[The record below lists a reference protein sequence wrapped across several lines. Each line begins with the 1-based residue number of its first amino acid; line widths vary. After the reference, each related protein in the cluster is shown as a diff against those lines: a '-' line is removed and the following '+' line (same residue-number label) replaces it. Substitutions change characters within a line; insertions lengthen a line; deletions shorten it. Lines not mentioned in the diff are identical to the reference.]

1 MLRGLLSCGM
11 GFLMVVGK
19 KSVAKLKQALGSLM
33 PEIDEE
39 EGLVAAAPVMEMRQI
54 FIRFWPFAKPYRR
67 FVPLIVLFAVVASA
81 LQAATIWIYKILI
94 DDVLV
99 PKDFELLVWV
109 GLAYL
114 GLTLVEGVASFCED
128 YLSEWVGGRFMVSLR
143 TEFFSH
149 IQSLSLSF
157 FERRSLGDMLSRLSN
172 DIEEIEEFVISE
184 MASTLTYIFQFI
196 FFVGAL
202 FYLQW
207 RLALVSL
214 IVLPLFLVVGRHFS
228 RRIGGA
234 TREERRRLGSV
245 SAVAE
250 ESLSNAALVQAYNR
264 QDHEV
269 SRFRKE
275 NEATFAA
282 EMKTTRLD
290 ALFTPLVDIIQV
302 LGVGIVIVF
311 GTWELSQGRL
321 TIGGL
326 IVFLVYLSQLYGPIN
341 GLSELLNTLYEAM
354 AGAERVI
361 EIFDQKPSVREKAD
375 SYTLERAKGHIEFDS
390 VSFRYPGGRKR
401 KAQAQQDKKR
411 PKAALKKISFEVG
424 PGEVLALVGP
434 SGSGKSTLT
443 KLLLRFYDPN
453 RGSISLDGHDLKD
466 LSLRSLRDNVA
477 VLLQETLVFGG
488 SVRENIAYG
497 KPQAT
502 EKEIIAA
509 AKAADAHEFIEAL
522 PEGYETLIGQK
533 GRLLSEGQR
542 QRVAIARA
550 MIRDAPI
557 LVLDEPTTGLD
568 AKSTETVMGPLG
580 RLMEGRTT
588 IVISHNLLT
597 VREATTIV
605 VLEEGQIV
613 ERGTHKELLDKEGT
627 YAELYRLHR
636 TEEESA
642 SR

>member
-1 MLRGLLSCGM
+1 
-11 GFLMVVGK
+11 MVVGK
-19 KSVAKLKQALGSLM
+19 KSVARLKQALRSLL
-33 PEIDEE
+33 PEIDEGE
-39 EGLVAAAPVMEMRQI
+39 SLVAAAPVLELREI
-54 FIRFWPFAKPYRR
+54 FLRFWPFARPYRR

-99 PKDFELLVWV
+99 PRDFELLVWV
-109 GLAYL
+109 VLAYL
-114 GLTLVEGVASFCED
+114 GLTLADGVASFCEE
-128 YLSEWVGGRFMVSLR
+128 YLSDWVGGRFMVSLR

-149 IQSLSLSF
+149 LQSLSLSF
-157 FERRSLGDMLSRLSN
+157 FERRSLGDMLSRLSD

-184 MASTLTYIFQFI
+184 MASTLTYLFQFV

-207 RLALVSL
+207 HLALVSL
-214 IVLPLFLVVGRHFS
+214 IVLPLFLVVARYFS
-228 RRIGGA
+228 KRMGGA
-234 TREERRRLGSV
+234 TREERRRVGSV

-264 QDHEV
+264 QEYEV
-269 SRFRKE
+269 SRFHKE
-275 NEATFAA
+275 NEASFAA
-282 EMKTTRLD
+282 EMKATRLD
-290 ALFTPLVDIIQV
+290 ALFSPLVDIIQV
-302 LGVGIVIVF
+302 LGVGVVIAV
-311 GTWELSQGRL
+311 GTWELSQGHL

-326 IVFLVYLSQLYGPIN
+326 IVFLVYLSQLYTPIR
-341 GLSELLNTLYEAM
+341 GLSELLTTFYEAS

-361 EIFDQKPSVREKAD
+361 EFFDQKPSVKEQD
-375 SYTLERAKGHIEFDS
+375 EPLTLEHAQGHIEFDS
-390 VSFRYPGGRKR
+390 VSFRYPAKKR
-401 KAQAQQDKKR
+401 KALNKKR
-411 PKAALKKISFEVG
+411 KALSEVSFEAG

-434 SGSGKSTLT
+434 SGSGKSTIT

-453 RGSISLDGHDLKD
+453 RGAIRLDGHDLRE
-466 LSLRSLRDNVA
+466 LSLHSLRDNVA
-477 VLLQETLVFGG
+477 LLLQETLVFAG

-497 KPQAT
+497 KPGAS
-502 EKEIIAA
+502 EEEIIAA
-509 AKAADAHEFIEAL
+509 AKAADAHKFIEAL

-550 MIRDAPI
+550 MIRNAPI

-568 AKSTETVMGPLG
+568 AKSTETVMEPLG

-605 VLEEGQIV
+605 VLEEGHII
-613 ERGTHKELLDKEGT
+613 ERGTHKELMEKNGT

-636 TEEESA
+636 TEEQSA
-642 SR
+642 AQ

>member
-1 MLRGLLSCGM
+1 
-11 GFLMVVGK
+11 MVGR
-19 KSVAKLKQALGSLM
+19 KSVARFKQALGSLM
-33 PEIDEE
+33 PKMDEGE
-39 EGLVAAAPVMEMRQI
+39 SLVAAAPAMELREI
-54 FIRFWPFAKPYRR
+54 FTRFWPYARPYRR

-94 DDVLV
+94 DDVLI

-114 GLTLVEGVASFCED
+114 GLTLAEGVASFCEE
-128 YLSEWVGGRFMVSLR
+128 YLSGWVGGRFMVSLR

-149 IQSLSLSF
+149 LQNLSLSF
-157 FERRSLGDMLSRLSN
+157 FERRSLGDMLSRISD

-184 MASTLTYIFQFI
+184 MASTLTYIFQFV

-207 RLALVSL
+207 HLALVSL
-214 IVLPLFLVVGRHFS
+214 IVLPLFLVVARYFS
-228 RRIGGA
+228 KRIGGA
-234 TREERRRLGSV
+234 TREERRRVGSV

-250 ESLSNAALVQAYNR
+250 ESLSNAALVQAYNQ
-264 QDHEV
+264 QDYEV

-275 NEATFAA
+275 NEGSFAA
-282 EMKTTRLD
+282 EMKATRLD
-290 ALFTPLVDIIQV
+290 ALFSPLVDIIQV
-302 LGVGIVIVF
+302 LGVGVVIGV

-326 IVFLVYLSQLYGPIN
+326 IVFLVYLSQLYGPISS
-341 GLSELLNTLYEAM
+341 LSELLNTLYEAS

-361 EIFDQKPSVREKAD
+361 EVFDQKPSVRERKDAI
-375 SYTLERAKGHIEFDS
+375 TLEHAKGHIEFDS
-390 VSFRYPGGRKR
+390 VNFRYPGGKKR
-401 KAQAQQDKKR
+401 KTQANKKKR
-411 PKAALKKISFEVG
+411 LALSEVSFEVG

-443 KLLLRFYDPN
+443 KLLLRFYDPK
-453 RGSISLDGHDLKD
+453 RGSIRLDGHDLRE
-466 LSLRSLRDNVA
+466 LSLHSLRDNVA
-477 VLLQETLVFGG
+477 VLLQETLVFAG

-497 KPQAT
+497 KPGAS

-509 AKAADAHEFIEAL
+509 ARAADAHKFIEAL

-550 MIRDAPI
+550 MIRDAPV

-568 AKSTETVMGPLG
+568 AKSTENVMEPLG

-597 VREATTIV
+597 VREASTIV
-605 VLEEGQIV
+605 VMEEGHIV
-613 ERGTHKELLDKEGT
+613 ERGTHKQLLERNGT

-642 SR
+642 AS

>member
-1 MLRGLLSCGM
+1 
-11 GFLMVVGK
+11 MVGR
-19 KSVAKLKQALGSLM
+19 KSVAKIKQALRSFM
-33 PEIDEE
+33 PEIDEGE
-39 EGLVAAAPVMEMRQI
+39 SLVAAAPVLELREI
-54 FIRFWPFAKPYRR
+54 FLRFWPYARPYRR
-67 FVPLIVLFAVVASA
+67 WVPLIVLFAVVASA

-99 PKDFELLVWV
+99 PRDFELLVWV
-109 GLAYL
+109 VLAYL
-114 GLTLVEGVASFCED
+114 GLTLADGVASFCEE
-128 YLSEWVGGRFMVSLR
+128 YLSDWVGGRFMVSLR

-149 IQSLSLSF
+149 LQSLSLSF
-157 FERRSLGDMLSRLSN
+157 FERRSLGDMLSRLSD

-184 MASTLTYIFQFI
+184 MASTLTYIFQFV

-207 RLALVSL
+207 HLALVSL
-214 IVLPLFLVVGRHFS
+214 IVLPLFLVVARYFS
-228 RRIGGA
+228 RRMGGA

-250 ESLSNAALVQAYNR
+250 ESLSNAALVQAYN
-264 QDHEV
+264 QQEYEV
-269 SRFRKE
+269 SRFHKE
-275 NEATFAA
+275 NEASFAA
-282 EMKTTRLD
+282 EMKATRLD
-290 ALFTPLVDIIQV
+290 ALFSPLVDIIQV
-302 LGVGIVIVF
+302 LGVGVVIAV

-326 IVFLVYLSQLYGPIN
+326 IVFLVYLSQLYGPIR
-341 GLSELLNTLYEAM
+341 GLSELLSTFYEAS

-361 EIFDQKPSVREKAD
+361 EFFDQKPSVREKEDAI
-375 SYTLERAKGHIEFDS
+375 TLTHAQGHIEFDS
-390 VSFRYPGGRKR
+390 VDFRYPGKKR
-401 KAQAQQDKKR
+401 KAQQGKKR
-411 PKAALKKISFEVG
+411 LALSEVSFEVG

-434 SGSGKSTLT
+434 SGSGKSTIT

-453 RGSISLDGHDLKD
+453 KAGGGAIRLDGHDLRE
-466 LSLRSLRDNVA
+466 LSLNSLRDNVA
-477 VLLQETLVFGG
+477 VLLQETLVFAG

-497 KPQAT
+497 KPGGAS

-509 AKAADAHEFIEAL
+509 AKAADAHKFIKAL

-568 AKSTETVMGPLG
+568 AKSSETVMEPLG

-597 VREATTIV
+597 VREATNIV
-605 VLEEGQIV
+605 VLEEGHII
-613 ERGTHKELLDKEGT
+613 ERGTHQELLEKDGT

-642 SR
+642 AP

>member
-1 MLRGLLSCGM
+1 
-11 GFLMVVGK
+11 MVGR
-19 KSVAKLKQALGSLM
+19 KSVAKLKQALRSFM
-33 PEIDEE
+33 PEIDEGE
-39 EGLVAAAPVMEMRQI
+39 SLVAAAPVMELREI
-54 FIRFWPFAKPYRR
+54 FLRFWPYARPYRR
-67 FVPLIVLFAVVASA
+67 WVPLIVLFAVVASA

-99 PKDFELLVWV
+99 PRDFELLVWV
-109 GLAYL
+109 VLAYL
-114 GLTLVEGVASFCED
+114 GLTLADGVASFCEE
-128 YLSEWVGGRFMVSLR
+128 YLSDWVGGRFMVSLR

-149 IQSLSLSF
+149 LQSLSLSF
-157 FERRSLGDMLSRLSN
+157 FERRSLGDMLSRLSD

-184 MASTLTYIFQFI
+184 MASTLTYIFQFV

-207 RLALVSL
+207 HLALVSL
-214 IVLPLFLVVGRHFS
+214 IVLPLFLVVARYFS
-228 RRIGGA
+228 RRMGGA

-250 ESLSNAALVQAYNR
+250 ESLSNAALVQAYN
-264 QDHEV
+264 QQEYEV
-269 SRFRKE
+269 SRFHKE
-275 NEATFAA
+275 NEASFAA
-282 EMKTTRLD
+282 EMKATRLD
-290 ALFTPLVDIIQV
+290 ALFSPLVDIIQV
-302 LGVGIVIVF
+302 LGVGVVIAV

-326 IVFLVYLSQLYGPIN
+326 IVFLVYLSQLYGPIR
-341 GLSELLNTLYEAM
+341 GLSELLSTFYEAS

-361 EIFDQKPSVREKAD
+361 EFFDQKPSVRERKDAI
-375 SYTLERAKGHIEFDS
+375 TLTHAQGHIEFDS
-390 VSFRYPGGRKR
+390 VDFRYPGKKR
-401 KAQAQQDKKR
+401 KAQGKKR
-411 PKAALKKISFEVG
+411 LALSEVSFEVG

-434 SGSGKSTLT
+434 SGSGKSTIT

-453 RGSISLDGHDLKD
+453 KAGGGAIRLDGHDLRE
-466 LSLRSLRDNVA
+466 LTLNSLRDNVA
-477 VLLQETLVFGG
+477 VLLQETLVFAG

-497 KPQAT
+497 KPGGAS

-509 AKAADAHEFIEAL
+509 AKAADAHKFIKAL

-568 AKSTETVMGPLG
+568 AKSSETVMEPLG

-597 VREATTIV
+597 VREATNIV
-605 VLEEGQIV
+605 VLEEGHII
-613 ERGTHKELLDKEGT
+613 ERGTHQELLEKDGT

-642 SR
+642 AQ

>member
-1 MLRGLLSCGM
+1 
-11 GFLMVVGK
+11 
-19 KSVAKLKQALGSLM
+19 
-33 PEIDEE
+33 
-39 EGLVAAAPVMEMRQI
+39 
-54 FIRFWPFAKPYRR
+54 
-67 FVPLIVLFAVVASA
+67 
-81 LQAATIWIYKILI
+81 
-94 DDVLV
+94 
-99 PKDFELLVWV
+99 
-109 GLAYL
+109 
-114 GLTLVEGVASFCED
+114 
-128 YLSEWVGGRFMVSLR
+128 
-143 TEFFSH
+143 
-149 IQSLSLSF
+149 
-157 FERRSLGDMLSRLSN
+157 MLSRLSN

-184 MASTLTYIFQFI
+184 MASTLTNIFQFI

-207 RLALVSL
+207 HLALVSL
-214 IVLPLFLVVGRHFS
+214 FVLPLFLVVARYFS
-228 RRIGGA
+228 RKIGGA

-250 ESLSNAALVQAYNR
+250 ESLSNVGLVQAYNR

-275 NEATFAA
+275 NEGSFAA
-282 EMKTTRLD
+282 EMASTRLD
-290 ALFTPLVDIIQV
+290 ALFSPLVNIIEL
-302 LGVGIVIVF
+302 LGVGVVIAM

-326 IVFLVYLSQLYGPIN
+326 IVFLVYLSQLYDPIR
-341 GLSELLNTLYEAM
+341 GLSELLNTLYEAS

-361 EIFDQKPSVREKAD
+361 EVFDQKPSVKEKEDA
-375 SYTLERAKGHIEFDS
+375 YTLERAQGHIEFDS
-390 VSFRYPGGRKR
+390 VSFRYPGGKKR
-401 KAQAQQDKKR
+401 KAQQDKKR
-411 PKAALKKISFEVG
+411 KAALKKVSFEVG

-434 SGSGKSTLT
+434 SGSGKSTIT

-453 RGSISLDGHDLKD
+453 RGAIRLDGHDLRD
-466 LSLRSLRDNVA
+466 LSLHSLRDNVA

-497 KPQAT
+497 KPGASD
-502 EKEIIAA
+502 KEIIAA
-509 AKAADAHEFIEAL
+509 AKAADAHKFIEAL

-568 AKSTETVMGPLG
+568 AKSSENVMEPLG

-597 VREATTIV
+597 VREASTIV
-605 VLEEGQIV
+605 VLEEGHII
-613 ERGTHKELLDKEGT
+613 ERGTHKELLET
-627 YAELYRLHR
+627 
-636 TEEESA
+636 
-642 SR
+642 

>member
-1 MLRGLLSCGM
+1 MRGLLSCRI

-19 KSVAKLKQALGSLM
+19 KSVARLKQALGSLM

-67 FVPLIVLFAVVASA
+67 FVPLIVLFAIVASA

-114 GLTLVEGVASFCED
+114 GITLVEGVASFCED

-184 MASTLTYIFQFI
+184 MATTLTYIFQFI

-290 ALFTPLVDIIQV
+290 ALFTPLVEIIQV
-302 LGVGIVIVF
+302 LGVGIVIAF

-341 GLSELLNTLYEAM
+341 GFSELLNTLYEAM

-361 EIFDQKPSVREKAD
+361 EVFDQKPSVREKED
-375 SYTLERAKGHIEFDS
+375 PYILERAKGHIEFDS
-390 VSFRYPGGRKR
+390 VNFRYPGGRKR
-401 KAQAQQDKKR
+401 KAQANNKKKR
-411 PKAALKKISFEVG
+411 LALSKISFEVG

-466 LSLRSLRDNVA
+466 LSLHSLRDNVA

-509 AKAADAHEFIEAL
+509 AKAADAHKFIEAL

-642 SR
+642 SQ

>member
-1 MLRGLLSCGM
+1 
-11 GFLMVVGK
+11 
-19 KSVAKLKQALGSLM
+19 M
-33 PEIDEE
+33 PEIDEGE
-39 EGLVAAAPVMEMRQI
+39 SLVAAAPVMELREI
-54 FIRFWPFAKPYRR
+54 FLRFWPYARPYRR
-67 FVPLIVLFAVVASA
+67 WVPLIVLFAVVASA

-99 PKDFELLVWV
+99 PRDFELLVWV
-109 GLAYL
+109 VLAYL
-114 GLTLVEGVASFCED
+114 GLTLADGVASFCEE
-128 YLSEWVGGRFMVSLR
+128 YLSDWVGGRFMVSLR

-149 IQSLSLSF
+149 LQSLSLSF
-157 FERRSLGDMLSRLSN
+157 FERRSLGDMLSRLSD

-184 MASTLTYIFQFI
+184 MASTLTYIFQFV

-207 RLALVSL
+207 HLALVSL
-214 IVLPLFLVVGRHFS
+214 IVLPLFLVVARYFS
-228 RRIGGA
+228 RRMGGA

-250 ESLSNAALVQAYNR
+250 ESLSNAALVQAYN
-264 QDHEV
+264 QQEYEV
-269 SRFRKE
+269 SRFHKE
-275 NEATFAA
+275 NEASFAA
-282 EMKTTRLD
+282 EMKATRLD
-290 ALFTPLVDIIQV
+290 ALFSPLVDIIQV
-302 LGVGIVIVF
+302 LGVGVVIAV

-326 IVFLVYLSQLYGPIN
+326 IVFLVYLSQLYGPIR
-341 GLSELLNTLYEAM
+341 GLSELLSTFYEAS

-361 EIFDQKPSVREKAD
+361 EFFDQKPSVREKEDAI
-375 SYTLERAKGHIEFDS
+375 TLTHAQGHIEFDS
-390 VSFRYPGGRKR
+390 VDFRYPGKKR
-401 KAQAQQDKKR
+401 KAQGKKR
-411 PKAALKKISFEVG
+411 KALSEVSFEVG

-434 SGSGKSTLT
+434 SGSGKSTIT

-453 RGSISLDGHDLKD
+453 KAGGGAIRLDGHDLRE
-466 LSLRSLRDNVA
+466 LSLNSLRDNVA
-477 VLLQETLVFGG
+477 VLLQETLVFAG

-497 KPQAT
+497 KPGGAS

-509 AKAADAHEFIEAL
+509 AKAADAHKFIKAL

-568 AKSTETVMGPLG
+568 AKSTETVMEPLG

-597 VREATTIV
+597 VREASTIV
-605 VLEEGQIV
+605 VLEEGHII
-613 ERGTHKELLDKEGT
+613 ERGTHKELLEKDGT

-642 SR
+642 AP

>member
-1 MLRGLLSCGM
+1 
-11 GFLMVVGK
+11 MVLGR

-54 FIRFWPFAKPYRR
+54 FLRFWPYAKPYRR
-67 FVPLIVLFAVVASA
+67 FLPLIVLFAVVASA

-109 GLAYL
+109 VLAYL
-114 GLTLVEGVASFCED
+114 GLTLAEGVASFCED

-143 TEFFSH
+143 TEFFRH

-157 FERRSLGDMLSRLSN
+157 FERRSLGDMLSRLSD

-184 MASTLTYIFQFI
+184 MATALTFIFQFI

-207 RLALVSL
+207 HLALVSL

-228 RRIGGA
+228 KKIGGA

-250 ESLSNAALVQAYNR
+250 ESLSNAALVQAYNQ

-275 NEATFAA
+275 NEGSFAA

-302 LGVGIVIVF
+302 LGVGVVIGV

-341 GLSELLNTLYEAM
+341 GLSELLNTLYEAT

-361 EIFDQKPSVREKAD
+361 EVFDQKPSVREKEDA
-375 SYTLERAKGHIEFDS
+375 YTLERAKGHIEFDS
-390 VSFRYPGGRKR
+390 VSFRYPGKKRKR
-401 KAQAQQDKKR
+401 R
-411 PKAALKKISFEVG
+411 ALSKVSFEVG

-453 RGSISLDGHDLKD
+453 RGAIRLDGHDLRE
-466 LSLRSLRDNVA
+466 LSLNSLRDNVA
-477 VLLQETLVFGG
+477 VLLQETLVFAG

-497 KPQAT
+497 KPGASEQ
-502 EKEIIAA
+502 EIIAA
-509 AKAADAHEFIEAL
+509 AKAADAHKFIEAL

-568 AKSTETVMGPLG
+568 AKSTETVMEPLG

-597 VREATTIV
+597 VREASTIV

-613 ERGTHKELLDKEGT
+613 ERGTHQELLKREGT

-636 TEEESA
+636 TEESA
-642 SR
+642 AQ